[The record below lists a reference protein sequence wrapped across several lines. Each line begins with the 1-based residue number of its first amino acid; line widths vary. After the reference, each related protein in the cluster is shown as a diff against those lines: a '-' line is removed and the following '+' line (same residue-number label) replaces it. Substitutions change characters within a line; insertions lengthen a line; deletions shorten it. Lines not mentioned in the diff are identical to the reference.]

1 MLKTY
6 GIDGQ
11 TTAIIKVPFN
21 GGAASL
27 EVEFKRGRIGAGL
40 QNRPATYSTSDPVY
54 QSIIENSIFFGHKVR
69 LVRVI
74 GDAEPEAPSAPKAQ
88 TPAAVEYHPEITSP
102 EDAVAF
108 LKARGAKATNL
119 KDEESIKK
127 YMAKIGVSFPNLYE

>member
-21 GGAASL
+21 NGAASL

-74 GDAEPEAPSAPKAQ
+74 GDAEPETPSAPKAQ
-88 TPAAVEYHPEITSP
+88 TPTTVEYHPEITSL